1 MKDFD
6 YISLIHKELVGELP
20 DTDAVLLNEW
30 KNDNED
36 NLATY
41 HDTVEI
47 WKLTSNYTPP
57 KLEINVSRAIEDQLS
72 RIRKESAKQEEV
84 STAKVIRLKPVQWAM
99 RIAAAM
105 VFVLAATFVFQG
117 LNTGE
122 SYSSGNNIQFVQLSD
137 GSNIWLDKN
146 STLTIDKSFGE
157 NERQVALEGKAF
169 FDIARDEARPF
180 IIDANQVDVQV
191 LGTSFT
197 VDANDDTPVVAVKS
211 GKVEVKTEVQ
221 AKVITKGQQLEASSE
236 GDLMESVVDVN
247 KAFDWTNEDLS
258 FKNAPLSKVFADL
271 ENHFNMKFIYKG
283 GVNLTDCPFTS
294 KSLANTPLQDVLDI
308 LELTYDMKIVKK
320 SETEIRLSRI
330 KCRK

>member
-1 MKDFD
+1 M
-6 YISLIHKELVGELP
+6 IHKELVGELP
-20 DTDAVLLNEW
+20 DADAVFLNEW

-57 KLEINVSRAIEDQLS
+57 ELEINVSRAIEDQLS
-72 RIRKESAKQEEV
+72 RIRQESAEQEEV
-84 STAKVIRLKPVQWAM
+84 STAKVVRLRPIQWAM

-105 VFVLAATFVFQG
+105 VFVLAATFVFQSING
-117 LNTGE
+117 GE
-122 SYSSGNNIQFVQLSD
+122 SYTSGNNIQFVQLSD

-157 NERQVALEGKAF
+157 DQRQVALEGKAF
-169 FDIARDEARPF
+169 FDIERDEARPF

-197 VDANDDTPVVAVKS
+197 VDANDDTPLVAVKS
-211 GKVEVKTEVQ
+211 GKVEVKADSQT
-221 AKVITKGQQLEASSE
+221 KIITKGQQLEATNN
-236 GDLMESVVDVN
+236 GNLTESKVDVN
-247 KAFDWTNEDLS
+247 SAFDWTNKDLS
-258 FKNAPLSKVFADL
+258 FKDAPLSQVFADL
-271 ENHFNMKFIYKG
+271 ENHFNMKFTYKG
-283 GVNLTDCPFTS
+283 GLDLAKCPFTS

-320 SETEIRLSRI
+320 SDKEIKLSRI
-330 KCRK
+330 RCRK

>member
-6 YISLIHKELVGELP
+6 FITMIHKELVGELP
-20 DTDAVLLNEW
+20 DTDAVILNKW

-105 VFVLAATFVFQG
+105 VFVLSATFVYQN
-117 LNTGE
+117 LNNGE
-122 SYSSGNNIQFVQLSD
+122 SYSSSDNIQFVQLSD
-137 GSNIWLDKN
+137 GSSIWLDKN
-146 STLTIDKSFGE
+146 SKLTVDKSFGE
-157 NERQVALEGKAF
+157 SERKVALEGRAF
-169 FDIARDEARPF
+169 FDISRDEARPF

-197 VDANDDTPVVAVKS
+197 VDANDNTPAVAVKS
-211 GKVEVKTEVQ
+211 GKVEVKTTTQ
-221 AKVITKGQQLEASSE
+221 SKVITKGQQLEASEKGTLSE
-236 GDLMESVVDVN
+236 SLVDIEE
-247 KAFDWTNEDLS
+247 AFDWTNEDLS

-294 KSLANTPLQDVLDI
+294 KSLANTSLKEILDI

-320 SETEIRLSRI
+320 SENEIRLSRI